1 MLACGQRDKNL
12 PQNKTDGGYTP
23 WNQQRVYTCTILVG
37 RRSFPFGRPYFWGG
51 ELLVSRRISCLKGIH
66 IHEDSEIMTTML
78 VVKLIGG
85 HCSALKKQRTP
96 SVRKFECCIF
106 MSIQYSLSI
115 SFKKKRCLLS
125 QGSWNM
131 TPTQKMHYYKRNPYQ
146 ITTSLNLCHPYHASP
161 WENGIPQA
169 TQAPSSTRGRTWI
182 YENHQTQQQT
192 TKRRQI
198 SQVCKRTTQNALT
211 KPRCFLFLFQPM
223 KNNVMYVFFGRGV
236 VCLLGFLF
244 YPPQKKKVTLGL
256 MKIPAKDKVV
266 LNNQIA
272 SARCFSQLIFLW

>member
-12 PQNKTDGGYTP
+12 PQNKTYGGYTP

-37 RRSFPFGRPYFWGG
+37 RRSFPFGRPCFWGG

-182 YENHQTQQQT
+182 YENHQGTQQRT
-192 TKRRQI
+192 TKRRQN

-223 KNNVMYVFFGRGV
+223 KNKVMYVFFGRGG
-236 VCLLGFLF
+236 CLSAWLSLL
-244 YPPQKKKVTLGL
+244 PPPKKKKSRWDLWKSQQKTRLYWTTKLPQPGVS
-256 MKIPAKDKVV
+256 
-266 LNNQIA
+266 LN
-272 SARCFSQLIFLW
+272 